1 MSNSIPEIED
11 ADLLFIFGYNGADS
25 HPIVARRIVRAKE
38 KGATLITVD
47 PRVTETARISDM
59 HLPIKGG
66 TNMILVNAF
75 GNVLIN
81 ENLYDEEF
89 IKEHTDNFEEYK
101 KIVEPYTP
109 EYAAKYTNIPAD
121 MIRKTMREYAKAKD
135 AMILYGFLS
144 KDDLEIFKLLITVS
158 GIGPKG
164 GLAIL
169 STLPADDLR
178 FAILSGDSKAISKA
192 PGIGAKT
199 AQRVILDL
207 KDKLSLEDAFEKKLE
222 NQASGA
228 AVSMNSSVKNDAVMA
243 LNALGYSSTESLK
256 AVSKVDITEDM
267 DVEDVLKLALKNM
280 G

>member
-1 MSNSIPEIED
+1 MCQGGCHD
-11 ADLLFIFGYNGADS
+11 
-25 HPIVARRIVRAKE
+25 
-38 KGATLITVD
+38 TLW
-47 PRVTETARISDM
+47 
-59 HLPIKGG
+59 
-66 TNMILVNAF
+66 
-75 GNVLIN
+75 
-81 ENLYDEEF
+81 
-89 IKEHTDNFEEYK
+89 
-101 KIVEPYTP
+101 
-109 EYAAKYTNIPAD
+109 
-121 MIRKTMREYAKAKD
+121 
-135 AMILYGFLS
+135 FLS

-228 AVSMNSSVKNDAVMA
+228 AVSMNSTVKMMLSWRSMRLDTH
-243 LNALGYSSTESLK
+243 LLR
-256 AVSKVDITEDM
+256 
-267 DVEDVLKLALKNM
+267 VLRQCPRLISQRIWM
-280 G
+280 

>member
-1 MSNSIPEIED
+1 M
-11 ADLLFIFGYNGADS
+11 
-25 HPIVARRIVRAKE
+25 
-38 KGATLITVD
+38 
-47 PRVTETARISDM
+47 
-59 HLPIKGG
+59 
-66 TNMILVNAF
+66 
-75 GNVLIN
+75 
-81 ENLYDEEF
+81 
-89 IKEHTDNFEEYK
+89 
-101 KIVEPYTP
+101 
-109 EYAAKYTNIPAD
+109 
-121 MIRKTMREYAKAKD
+121 
-135 AMILYGFLS
+135 S

-228 AVSMNSSVKNDAVMA
+228 AVSMNSTVKMMLSWRSMRLDTH
-243 LNALGYSSTESLK
+243 LLR
-256 AVSKVDITEDM
+256 
-267 DVEDVLKLALKNM
+267 VLRQCPGLISQRIWM
-280 G
+280 

>member
-1 MSNSIPEIED
+1 
-11 ADLLFIFGYNGADS
+11 
-25 HPIVARRIVRAKE
+25 
-38 KGATLITVD
+38 
-47 PRVTETARISDM
+47 
-59 HLPIKGG
+59 
-66 TNMILVNAF
+66 
-75 GNVLIN
+75 
-81 ENLYDEEF
+81 
-89 IKEHTDNFEEYK
+89 
-101 KIVEPYTP
+101 
-109 EYAAKYTNIPAD
+109 
-121 MIRKTMREYAKAKD
+121 
-135 AMILYGFLS
+135 MILYGFLS

-228 AVSMNSSVKNDAVMA
+228 AVSMNSTVKMMLSWRSMRLDTHLLRV
-243 LNALGYSSTESLK
+243 LGQCPRLISQR
-256 AVSKVDITEDM
+256 IWM
-267 DVEDVLKLALKNM
+267 
-280 G
+280 

>member
-1 MSNSIPEIED
+1 MPVCQATVETVTNGFNVCIYKRRACRKNIDSIVVEAAGVGYLIYIPTQYFDMLPDEGED
-11 ADLLFIFGYNGADS
+11 VKIYTYLC
-25 HPIVARRIVRAKE
+25 VRE
-38 KGATLITVD
+38 
-47 PRVTETARISDM
+47 
-59 HLPIKGG
+59 
-66 TNMILVNAF
+66 
-75 GNVLIN
+75 
-81 ENLYDEEF
+81 
-89 IKEHTDNFEEYK
+89 
-101 KIVEPYTP
+101 
-109 EYAAKYTNIPAD
+109 
-121 MIRKTMREYAKAKD
+121 D

-169 STLPADDLR
+169 STLSADDLR

-222 NQASGA
+222 NQTSGA
-228 AVSMNSSVKNDAVMA
+228 AVSINSTVKNDAVMA